1 MKKLIE
7 LPDDK
12 LKKLKKIAIES
23 GMSFK
28 KWIEYVILAQ
38 LK

>member
-7 LPDDK
+7 IPDDK
-12 LKKLKKIAIES
+12 IKELKKIAVDA

-28 KWIEYVILAQ
+28 KWIEHVILFQ

>member
-1 MKKLIE
+1 MDKLITI
-7 LPDDK
+7 PDKDV
-12 LKKLKKIAIES
+12 KKLKKIAIDA

-28 KWIEYVILAQ
+28 KWIEHVILFQ